1 MAPSRS
7 SFLVLAERF
16 LPLLIGLASGMVF
29 VMALA
34 RLPPKWGVFIVVAV
48 FALSIL
54 TLVGTLTRHLRGG
67 LLFFAVLSLPT
78 FYDISFFYREH
89 VRFSVLANGFPV
101 SLFDVIIFPLF
112 IGWLYELWADK
123 DHPKIRFPRTWLIIM
138 IALLAINLMSA
149 LFVASE
155 PFFSFSMIYTQIK
168 CYLTM
173 FFLANYLRDEH
184 SFRIMGYAFAGVLIV
199 EGLIVLEQRFVGV
212 IFTAEN
218 LGRLISLK
226 SKVGSSTVVR
236 LAGTL
241 NHPND
246 LAMYLNL
253 SIPMTGFM
261 LAIEKKPLRKLY
273 LIAALALALVALVWS
288 GSRGGWLGLAVAI
301 GVGVFFWARK
311 HDHNP
316 IIGLAIML
324 FSVTML
330 FGALF
335 AGSDTFRN
343 RLVEGDAGSAEVRYP
358 LMEVAMEMIS
368 ENPVLGVG
376 LNLYTREMVPYDR
389 TNHFIAY
396 RYNHP
401 VHNTFLMVGAETGL
415 PSLLLLAT
423 LVFLMIK
430 ETYRIT
436 MENDGIVSVLGIGL
450 MGTLVSW
457 FIHNQVNLTAPF
469 NDLTLWVLLGIL
481 AATSNYTAR
490 QRELAA
496 SPTIDANPN
505 RA

>member
-1 MAPSRS
+1 MNPTPTS
-7 SFLVLAERF
+7 LAERL
-16 LPLLIGLASGMVF
+16 LPLLIGLGAGMMLV
-29 VMALA
+29 VVLS
-34 RLPPKWGVFIVVAV
+34 RLPLKWGVFIVAAVAAV
-48 FALSIL
+48 SVL

-67 LLFFAVLSLPT
+67 MLFLAVVTLPA
-78 FYDISFFYREH
+78 FYDISFLYRDN

-101 SLFDVIIFPLF
+101 NLFDVVMFPLF
-112 IGWLYELWADK
+112 IGWLYELWSNPA
-123 DHPKIRFPRTWLIIM
+123 HAKIRFPRSWLIIM
-138 IALLAINLMSA
+138 LLLLAINLISA

-155 PFFSFSMIYTQIK
+155 PFFSFSMVYTQIK

-173 FFLANYLRDEH
+173 FFLANYIRDEH
-184 SFRIMGYAFAGVLIV
+184 SFRILGYAFAGVLIF
-199 EGLIVLEQRFVGV
+199 EGLVVLEQRFVGV

-226 SKVGSSTVVR
+226 SKVGSATVVR

-246 LAMYLNL
+246 LAMYINL
-253 SIPMTGFM
+253 CLPWTGFM
-261 LAIEKKPLRKLY
+261 LAIEKKPLRRIY
-273 LIAALALALVALVWS
+273 LVAAIVLAVIAEVWS

-301 GVGVFFWARK
+301 GIGVFFWSRK
-311 HDHNP
+311 HGRNP
-316 IIGLAIML
+316 LIGMAIMGFSISVL
-324 FSVTML
+324 FA
-330 FGALF
+330 ALF
-335 AGSDTFRN
+335 IGSQTFRD

-358 LMEVAMEMIS
+358 LMEVAMEMIG
-368 ENPVLGVG
+368 ENPLLGVG

-415 PSLLLLAT
+415 PALLLLAIF
-423 LVFLMIK
+423 VFLMIK

-436 MENDGIVSVLGIGL
+436 MRNEGIVSVAGIGL

-457 FIHNQVNLTAPF
+457 FIHNQVNLTAPY
-469 NDLTLWVLLGIL
+469 NDLTLWVLLGVL
-481 AATSNYTAR
+481 AAARNYTDRLEFA
-490 QRELAA
+490 EHEAA
-496 SPTIDANPN
+496 HAAG